1 MILKS
6 FLLLAGFAAS
16 FYATFFGCTTLWL
29 NLLAAV
35 LMGTF
40 TAEFGISIMHDANHG
55 RPAWMRMPPLHE
67 NGFWPEGERS

>member
-55 RPAWMRMPPLHE
+55 KRTWIPPL
-67 NGFWPEGERS
+67 NDKGYWLEGEQF